1 MKKIK
6 IGLALIGAIFITLT
20 WSVAPSSAGV
30 NVHVGIGIPLPPP
43 LVIPVP
49 PPVVPI
55 PRTSV
60 YFPPT
65 IDVEILFFG
74 GYWYR
79 PYQDHWFRSRSYNGP
94 WVFLEPHRVPRALI
108 GLPPDYRHIPPG
120 YRHIPYG
127 QFKKNWGRWDRE
139 RYWDRDHD
147 WRREYWRPQRSSAPY
162 RDQRRIRPRPDQWQ
176 EGGPPGHSGGGDRWD
191 GGGPPGHRGKGDKGE
206 GRGGERPGHPGR
218 GKGH

>member
-20 WSVAPSSAGV
+20 WSVDPSSAGV

-79 PYQDHWFRSRSYNGP
+79 PYQDHWFRARSYNGP
-94 WVFLEPHRVPRALI
+94 WVFVESHRVPHAVI
-108 GLPPDYRHIPPG
+108 SLPPDYRHIPPG

-147 WRREYWRPQRSSAPY
+147 WRTEYWRPQRPPAPHG
-162 RDQRRIRPRPDQWQ
+162 DEGRIRPRPEKRQ
-176 EGGPPGHSGGGDRWD
+176 EGGPPGPRGRGDRWD
-191 GGGPPGHRGKGDKGE
+191 GGGGE
-206 GRGGERPGHPGR
+206 MPGHPGR
-218 GKGH
+218 GKDH